1 MAKIPINILSG
12 EIQKEEIIVGIDL
25 GTTNSLVAYIKDG
38 NPVLAKEQNGQNTL
52 VPSIVHFSED
62 NQLIVGDEARTK
74 LITDPSK
81 TIYSV
86 KRLLGKAYE
95 DLEAYKN
102 KLGYKIIDQEDAL
115 VKVEVNGKFY
125 SPVELSGAI
134 LRYLKNRVELELG
147 MTVAKAVITV
157 PAYFN
162 DAQRQATRDAG
173 KLAGLEVLR
182 IINEPTAAALA
193 YGSESNVSNETI
205 AVYDLGGGTFD
216 VSILRLSNGVYD
228 VLSTNGE
235 TFLGGDDLDN
245 LIIEKWIADKNL
257 DKEFIAK
264 DKQLQQSLRLKAEEA
279 KKILSTQDSF
289 ESGEFRLTRT
299 EFELLIHPLIS
310 KTIVKTKS
318 AIVDADVDYEE
329 IDKIILVGGSTRVP
343 FIKQSLEKEF
353 RRPIMDKLNPD
364 EVVAVGAAI
373 QANILAGNEGDLL
386 LIDVTPL
393 SLGIETIGGL
403 MDTIL
408 PRNSK
413 VPISVGRSYTTSVD
427 GQKNIK
433 VSIYQGERDMVEHNR
448 KLGEFILKDIP
459 PMPAGI
465 PKLKVQ
471 FIIDADGILKVKAL
485 EERSNTETEV
495 VINSQYSISEEE
507 MGRMLIESLKHAE
520 QDMKMKSLVDAKNEA
535 NALVLSAEK
544 FLVQNAP
551 ILSDEEKKQIT
562 NSIAELRKSIAT
574 DNKDDIQSK
583 MQAFNEYTRPLAERA
598 MDYNLAEALK
608 GKDLS

>member
-1 MAKIPINILSG
+1 M
-12 EIQKEEIIVGIDL
+12 
-25 GTTNSLVAYIKDG
+25 
-38 NPVLAKEQNGQNTL
+38 
-52 VPSIVHFSED
+52 
-62 NQLIVGDEARTK
+62 
-74 LITDPSK
+74 
-81 TIYSV
+81 
-86 KRLLGKAYE
+86 
-95 DLEAYKN
+95 
-102 KLGYKIIDQEDAL
+102 
-115 VKVEVNGKFY
+115 
-125 SPVELSGAI
+125 
-134 LRYLKNRVELELG
+134 
-147 MTVAKAVITV
+147 
-157 PAYFN
+157 
-162 DAQRQATRDAG
+162 
-173 KLAGLEVLR
+173 
-182 IINEPTAAALA
+182 
-193 YGSESNVSNETI
+193 
-205 AVYDLGGGTFD
+205 
-216 VSILRLSNGVYD
+216 SNGVYD

-279 KKILSTQDSF
+279 KKILSTQNSF

-318 AIVDADVDYEE
+318 AIADADVDYEE

-353 RRPIMDKLNPD
+353 GRPIMDKLNPD

-544 FLVQNAP
+544 FLVQNAA

>member
-1 MAKIPINILSG
+1 M
-12 EIQKEEIIVGIDL
+12 
-25 GTTNSLVAYIKDG
+25 
-38 NPVLAKEQNGQNTL
+38 
-52 VPSIVHFSED
+52 
-62 NQLIVGDEARTK
+62 
-74 LITDPSK
+74 
-81 TIYSV
+81 
-86 KRLLGKAYE
+86 
-95 DLEAYKN
+95 
-102 KLGYKIIDQEDAL
+102 
-115 VKVEVNGKFY
+115 
-125 SPVELSGAI
+125 
-134 LRYLKNRVELELG
+134 
-147 MTVAKAVITV
+147 
-157 PAYFN
+157 
-162 DAQRQATRDAG
+162 
-173 KLAGLEVLR
+173 
-182 IINEPTAAALA
+182 
-193 YGSESNVSNETI
+193 
-205 AVYDLGGGTFD
+205 
-216 VSILRLSNGVYD
+216 SNGVYD

-279 KKILSTQDSF
+279 KKILSTQNSF

-318 AIVDADVDYEE
+318 AIADADVDYEE

-353 RRPIMDKLNPD
+353 GRPIMDKLNPD

>member
-318 AIVDADVDYEE
+318 AIADADVDYEE

-353 RRPIMDKLNPD
+353 GRPIMDKLNPD

-544 FLVQNAP
+544 FLVQNAA

>member
-12 EIQKEEIIVGIDL
+12 EIQKDEIIVGIDL
-25 GTTNSLVAYIKDG
+25 GTTNSLVAYIKNG
-38 NPVLAKEQNGQNTL
+38 EPVLAKEKSGKNTL
-52 VPSIVHFSED
+52 VPSIIHFSED
-62 NQLIVGDEARTK
+62 NQLIVGDGARTK
-74 LITDPSK
+74 LITDPAK

-95 DLEAYKN
+95 DLETYKS
-102 KLGYKIIDQEDAL
+102 KLGYRIIDQEDAL

-125 SPVELSGAI
+125 SPIELSAAI

-147 MTVAKAVITV
+147 MTVSKTVITV

-193 YGSESNVSNETI
+193 YGSESKISEETI

-228 VLSTNGE
+228 VLATNGE

-245 LIIEKWIADKNL
+245 LIIDKWISDNNL
-257 DKEFIAK
+257 SEALATDS
-264 DKQLQQSLRLKAEEA
+264 KQLQQSLRLKAEQA
-279 KKILSTQDSF
+279 KKTLSFQDIF
-289 ESGEFRLTRT
+289 ESGDFKLTRI
-299 EFELLIHPLIS
+299 EFERLIQPLIAR
-310 KTIVKTKS
+310 TIAKTKA
-318 AIVDADVDYEE
+318 AIQDADIESDE
-329 IDKIILVGGSTRVP
+329 IDNVILVGGSTRVP

-353 RRPIMDKLNPD
+353 GRPIMDKLNPD
-364 EVVAVGAAI
+364 EVVAIGAAI
-373 QANILAGNEGDLL
+373 QANILAGNEADLL

-433 VSIYQGERDMVEHNR
+433 VSVYQGERDMVENNR
-448 KLGEFILKDIP
+448 KLGEFVLKDIP

-465 PKLKVQ
+465 PKLMVQ
-471 FIIDADGILKVKAL
+471 FIIDADGILKVKAK

-507 MGRMLIESLKHAE
+507 MGRMLLESLKHAE

-535 NALVLSAEK
+535 NALALSAEK
-544 FLVQNAP
+544 FVKQNEV
-551 ILSDEEKKQIT
+551 ILSNEEKEKIASAIT
-562 NSIAELRKSIAT
+562 KLRKLVAT
-574 DNKDDIQSK
+574 DDKDAIESH
-583 MQAFNEYTRPLAERA
+583 MQAFNDYTRPLAEKA

-608 GKDLS
+608 GKKLD

>member
-318 AIVDADVDYEE
+318 AIADADVDYEE

-507 MGRMLIESLKHAE
+507 MGRMLIESLKYAE

-562 NSIAELRKSIAT
+562 NSIAELRKYIAT

>member
-318 AIVDADVDYEE
+318 AIADADVDYEE

-544 FLVQNAP
+544 FLVQNAA

>member
-318 AIVDADVDYEE
+318 AIADADVDYEE

>member
-318 AIVDADVDYEE
+318 AIADADVDYEE

-353 RRPIMDKLNPD
+353 GRPIMDKLNPD

>member
-318 AIVDADVDYEE
+318 AIADADVDYEE

-353 RRPIMDKLNPD
+353 GRPIMDKLNPD

-427 GQKNIK
+427 GQKNINCLLYT
-433 VSIYQGERDMVEHNR
+433 SPSPRDQR
-448 KLGEFILKDIP
+448 GSR
-459 PMPAGI
+459 MP
-465 PKLKVQ
+465 
-471 FIIDADGILKVKAL
+471 
-485 EERSNTETEV
+485 S
-495 VINSQYSISEEE
+495 
-507 MGRMLIESLKHAE
+507 
-520 QDMKMKSLVDAKNEA
+520 
-535 NALVLSAEK
+535 SA
-544 FLVQNAP
+544 
-551 ILSDEEKKQIT
+551 
-562 NSIAELRKSIAT
+562 
-574 DNKDDIQSK
+574 
-583 MQAFNEYTRPLAERA
+583 
-598 MDYNLAEALK
+598 
-608 GKDLS
+608 